1 MEKNYF
7 IGLDMGTESV
17 GWAVTDE
24 DYNLLKARGHDM
36 WGSYLFDEAQTAA
49 GRRGFRTARRR
60 LARVRQRINLLQSLF
75 AEEMA
80 KKDPLFFIRLNNS
93 ALWKEDKDGR
103 IIGTSVLFND
113 DGYKDKDYFAQYPT
127 IYHLRLALMKDQI
140 DDIRLLYI
148 AVHHIIKNR
157 GNFLFEGQEFSA
169 SDTNVVKEKFHE
181 LNEFLSELRDDSDE
195 DNFEISLEK
204 LDGIIDAL
212 KDKQLSKTDK
222 SRKISEL
229 FGNKKNK
236 TVVAVA
242 KLISGCKAS
251 VKDLF
256 ALEEDPDDIKSF
268 SLADNDFETGVM
280 PKLSAAVGDAAD
292 MVMTLKAV
300 YDWSVL
306 CAFMGEEKYISAAK
320 VKIYDKHKADLKKLK
335 DYVAANCPEKK
346 ALIFRRQDKVKNY
359 AAYVGM
365 DKGKGFG
372 KCSKDEFYKFLKNE
386 IKISD
391 KNILRDIDN
400 GDFLPKQ
407 VSTDNGVLPYQ
418 LHLAELKAILA
429 NAEKYFAFLNESD
442 GEHTVSQ
449 KIISLLTFRI
459 PYYVGPLNSQNSRFA
474 WAVRNPGYDRVPVTP
489 WNFDKVIDKDASEE
503 KFIKNMTRKC
513 SYLIGQD
520 VLPASSLLYTEVTF
534 LNELN
539 NLTINGI
546 KSAEAKK
553 LIYGYAQEHKK
564 ITLKSCLKLLRGKG
578 ILPSDCGTEVFG
590 GTDGDF
596 KNSLSTY
603 NDLAFLGDKRET
615 HSEMCEEIITWI
627 TLISDKNRLERRI
640 RNKYGK
646 ILSDDEIKRFKSLNY
661 TKWGRLSAEL
671 LNGIRSEKLVDAN
684 GEHMTVIKALRE
696 KNRNLS
702 DLLMA
707 KDCGF
712 VQAIEA
718 YNKDNV
724 PSGKVTYKTVEEL
737 YCSPSVKRSIWRAV
751 ELVREI
757 VKIRGYAP
765 KKIFIEMARGGKAET
780 PKGSRTV
787 SRKDSILNLY
797 KNIKDEEREW
807 IKEDIES
814 QPDSKFSS
822 DKLVMYYRQLGRCM
836 YSGEPLSIEDVFNT
850 KKCDIDHIFPRSKL
864 KDDSLDNRVLVLIR
878 ENRRKKD
885 VYPINTEIVSKMKPF
900 WRELREKGLI
910 SETKYSRLIRTNEL
924 TQDELKGF
932 INRQLVETR
941 QSTKAAAGIFKE
953 MLPGTEIVYAKAS
966 NADEFKAKNGIIK
979 IRELNDLHHAKDAY
993 INIVVGNVFNVK
1005 FTHNPYLFQTRDSY
1019 NLETLFDRDIK
1030 GAWKV
1035 EDRQR
1040 IVDTANKNTARVVF
1054 MQTEGEGKLFDAT
1067 IKPAKANATL
1077 TPLKAKGAWLDTSK
1091 YGGYNSAT
1099 TAYFM
1104 LVRSKDKKGR
1114 PMLTLEAYTRL
1125 MEKMYPDNLEAKEK
1139 FCREQCGLIQPEILI
1154 DKIKK
1159 GTLMKYKGSYLYLR
1173 GKTGNQITYG
1183 NAYQMFLSNEI
1194 MEMLKPLSKYM
1205 QNRNRLKNQM
1215 LVPDEKKICKENNIK
1230 IYDAI
1235 VANIVEHLNQSI
1247 MPRTVIPFFKQA
1259 RTKFQTLESSD
1270 QCVVIM
1276 NILRLMDNKTPSAD
1290 VTKLGGTPSMGTFK
1304 ASDILDVQGTKIIY
1318 QSPTGYY
1325 RKVINLSD
1333 FL

>member
-17 GWAVTDE
+17 GWAVTDG

-280 PKLSAAVGDAAD
+280 PKLYAAVGDDAD

-335 DYVAANCPEKK
+335 DYVATNCPEKK
-346 ALIFRRQDKVKNY
+346 ALIFRRQDKVNNY

-372 KCSKDEFYKFLKNE
+372 KCAKDEFYKFLKNE

-391 KNILRDIDN
+391 ENILRDIDN
-400 GDFLPKQ
+400 GDFLSKQ

-520 VLPASSLLYTEVTF
+520 VLPASSLLYTEATF

-564 ITLKSCLKLLRGKG
+564 ITLKRCLKLLQGQG
-578 ILPSDCGTEVFG
+578 ILPPDCGTEVFG

-684 GEHMTVIKALRE
+684 GEYMTVIKALRE

-836 YSGEPLSIEDVFNT
+836 YSGEPLSLEDVFNT

-1067 IKPAKANATL
+1067 IKPANANPNL

-1091 YGGYNSAT
+1091 YGGYDSAT

-1125 MEKMYPDNLEAKEK
+1125 MEKMCPDNLEAKEK

-1154 DKIKK
+1154 DKIKIN
-1159 GTLMKYKGSYLYLR
+1159 TLFKINGSYACLR
-1173 GKTGNQITYG
+1173 GRTSERILWNNANQL
-1183 NAYQMFLSNEI
+1183 FLDDKF
-1194 MEMLKPLSKYM
+1194 MQYLKPISKYM
-1205 QNRNRLKNQM
+1205 QTRCRLKKQDILPN
-1215 LVPDEKKICKENNIK
+1215 EKEITKENNLCL
-1230 IYDAI
+1230 YDA
-1235 VANIVEHLNQSI
+1235 LLD
-1247 MPRTVIPFFKQA
+1247 K
-1259 RTKFQTLESSD
+1259 LSSD
-1270 QCVVIM
+1270 IYAGLSVAGQAPFLRKHRDDFIALDLKAQCETLMQVLNLMQCNAKLADLTALNGVKYAGKILTSK
-1276 NILRLMDNKTPSAD
+1276 NITGLSA
-1290 VTKLGGTPSMGTFK
+1290 
-1304 ASDILDVQGTKIIY
+1304 KIIY

-1325 RKVINLSD
+1325 RKAINLSD

>member
-1 MEKNYF
+1 M
-7 IGLDMGTESV
+7 
-17 GWAVTDE
+17 
-24 DYNLLKARGHDM
+24 
-36 WGSYLFDEAQTAA
+36 
-49 GRRGFRTARRR
+49 
-60 LARVRQRINLLQSLF
+60 
-75 AEEMA
+75 
-80 KKDPLFFIRLNNS
+80 
-93 ALWKEDKDGR
+93 
-103 IIGTSVLFND
+103 
-113 DGYKDKDYFAQYPT
+113 
-127 IYHLRLALMKDQI
+127 
-140 DDIRLLYI
+140 
-148 AVHHIIKNR
+148 
-157 GNFLFEGQEFSA
+157 
-169 SDTNVVKEKFHE
+169 
-181 LNEFLSELRDDSDE
+181 RDDSDE

-280 PKLSAAVGDAAD
+280 PKLSAAVGDDAD

-306 CAFMGEEKYISAAK
+306 CAFMGKEKYISAAK

-335 DYVAANCPEKK
+335 DYVATNCPEKK

-359 AAYVGM
+359 AAYIGM

-386 IKISD
+386 IGISD
-391 KNILRDIDN
+391 ENILRDIDN

-520 VLPASSLLYTEVTF
+520 VLPASSLLYTEATF

-564 ITLKSCLKLLRGKG
+564 ITLKSCLKLLQGQG
-578 ILPSDCGTEVFG
+578 VLPPDCGTEVFG

-603 NDLAFLGDKRET
+603 NDLVFLGDKRET

-646 ILSDDEIKRFKSLNY
+646 ILSDNEIKKFKSLNY

-684 GEHMTVIKALRE
+684 GEYMTVIKALRE

-757 VKIRGYAP
+757 VKYAA
-765 KKIFIEMARGGKAET
+765 M
-780 PKGSRTV
+780 
-787 SRKDSILNLY
+787 
-797 KNIKDEEREW
+797 
-807 IKEDIES
+807 
-814 QPDSKFSS
+814 
-822 DKLVMYYRQLGRCM
+822 
-836 YSGEPLSIEDVFNT
+836 
-850 KKCDIDHIFPRSKL
+850 
-864 KDDSLDNRVLVLIR
+864 
-878 ENRRKKD
+878 RRKK
-885 VYPINTEIVSKMKPF
+885 SLLK
-900 WRELREKGLI
+900 WRA
-910 SETKYSRLIRTNEL
+910 
-924 TQDELKGF
+924 
-932 INRQLVETR
+932 VE
-941 QSTKAAAGIFKE
+941 
-953 MLPGTEIVYAKAS
+953 
-966 NADEFKAKNGIIK
+966 
-979 IRELNDLHHAKDAY
+979 
-993 INIVVGNVFNVK
+993 
-1005 FTHNPYLFQTRDSY
+1005 
-1019 NLETLFDRDIK
+1019 
-1030 GAWKV
+1030 
-1035 EDRQR
+1035 
-1040 IVDTANKNTARVVF
+1040 
-1054 MQTEGEGKLFDAT
+1054 
-1067 IKPAKANATL
+1067 
-1077 TPLKAKGAWLDTSK
+1077 
-1091 YGGYNSAT
+1091 
-1099 TAYFM
+1099 
-1104 LVRSKDKKGR
+1104 
-1114 PMLTLEAYTRL
+1114 
-1125 MEKMYPDNLEAKEK
+1125 
-1139 FCREQCGLIQPEILI
+1139 
-1154 DKIKK
+1154 
-1159 GTLMKYKGSYLYLR
+1159 
-1173 GKTGNQITYG
+1173 
-1183 NAYQMFLSNEI
+1183 
-1194 MEMLKPLSKYM
+1194 
-1205 QNRNRLKNQM
+1205 RLKHRKA
-1215 LVPDEKKICKENNIK
+1215 PGRFRAKK
-1230 IYDAI
+1230 
-1235 VANIVEHLNQSI
+1235 V
-1247 MPRTVIPFFKQA
+1247 F
-1259 RTKFQTLESSD
+1259 
-1270 QCVVIM
+1270 
-1276 NILRLMDNKTPSAD
+1276 
-1290 VTKLGGTPSMGTFK
+1290 
-1304 ASDILDVQGTKIIY
+1304 
-1318 QSPTGYY
+1318 
-1325 RKVINLSD
+1325 
-1333 FL
+1333 

>member
-49 GRRGFRTARRR
+49 RRRGFRTARRR
-60 LARVRQRINLLQSLF
+60 FARVRQRINLLQSLF

-93 ALWKEDKDGR
+93 SLWKEDKDGR

-113 DGYKDKDYFAQYPT
+113 DGYKDKDYCAQYPT

-229 FGNKKNK
+229 FGDKKNK

-335 DYVAANCPEKK
+335 DYVATNCPEKK

-386 IKISD
+386 IKIAD
-391 KNILRDIDN
+391 ENILRDIDN

-520 VLPASSLLYTEVTF
+520 VLPASSLFYTEATF

-564 ITLKSCLKLLRGKG
+564 ITLKRCLKLLQGQG
-578 ILPSDCGTEVFG
+578 ILPPDCGTEVFG

-684 GEHMTVIKALRE
+684 GEYMTVIKALRE

-702 DLLMA
+702 DLLMS

-712 VQAIEA
+712 IQAIED

-757 VKIRGYAP
+757 VQIRGYAP

-787 SRKDSILNLY
+787 SRKESILNLY

-807 IKEDIES
+807 IKEIES

-836 YSGEPLSIEDVFNT
+836 YSGEPLSLEDVFNT

-1091 YGGYNSAT
+1091 YGGYDSAT

-1114 PMLTLEAYTRL
+1114 PMLTLEAYTKL

-1139 FCREQCGLIQPEILI
+1139 FCREQCGLIQPEILL
-1154 DKIKK
+1154 DKIKIN
-1159 GTLMKYKGSYLYLR
+1159 TLFKINGSYACLR
-1173 GKTGNQITYG
+1173 GRQKREILWNNANQL
-1183 NAYQMFLSNEI
+1183 FLEDKL
-1194 MEMLKPLSKYM
+1194 MQYLKPISKYM
-1205 QNRNRLKNQM
+1205 QTRRRLKKQDILPN
-1215 LVPDEKKICKENNIK
+1215 EKEITKENNLCL
-1230 IYDAI
+1230 YDA
-1235 VANIVEHLNQSI
+1235 LLD
-1247 MPRTVIPFFKQA
+1247 K
-1259 RTKFQTLESSD
+1259 LSSD
-1270 QCVVIM
+1270 IYAGLSVAGQEQFLRKHRDDFIALDLKAQCEMLIQV
-1276 NILRLMDNKTPSAD
+1276 LHLMQCNSLAAD
-1290 VTKLGGTPSMGTFK
+1290 FRIFGGGERSGIIQSSK
-1304 ASDILDVQGTKIIY
+1304 KIKSDAKIIY

>member
-280 PKLSAAVGDAAD
+280 PKLSAAVGDDAD

-335 DYVAANCPEKK
+335 DYVATNCPEKK
-346 ALIFRRQDKVKNY
+346 ALIFRRQDKVNNY

-391 KNILRDIDN
+391 ENILRDIDN

-442 GEHTVSQ
+442 GEYTVSQ

-520 VLPASSLLYTEVTF
+520 VLPASSLLYTEATF

-564 ITLKSCLKLLRGKG
+564 ITLKRCLKLLQGQG
-578 ILPSDCGTEVFG
+578 ILPPDCGTEVFG

-640 RNKYGK
+640 RNKYGR
-646 ILSDDEIKRFKSLNY
+646 ILSDNEIKKFKSLNY

-684 GEHMTVIKALRE
+684 GEYMTVIKALRE
-696 KNRNLS
+696 TDRNLS
-702 DLLMA
+702 DLLMS

-712 VQAIEA
+712 IQAIED

-787 SRKDSILNLY
+787 SRKESILNLY

-807 IKEDIES
+807 IKEIES

-1091 YGGYNSAT
+1091 YGGYDSAT

-1139 FCREQCGLIQPEILI
+1139 FCREQCGLIQPEILL
-1154 DKIKK
+1154 DKIKIN
-1159 GTLMKYKGSYLYLR
+1159 TLFKINGSYACLR
-1173 GKTGNQITYG
+1173 GRTSERILWNNANQL
-1183 NAYQMFLSNEI
+1183 FLDDKF
-1194 MEMLKPLSKYM
+1194 MQYLKPISKYM
-1205 QNRNRLKNQM
+1205 QTRRRLKKQDILPN
-1215 LVPDEKKICKENNIK
+1215 KKEITKENNLCL
-1230 IYDAI
+1230 YDA
-1235 VANIVEHLNQSI
+1235 LLD
-1247 MPRTVIPFFKQA
+1247 K
-1259 RTKFQTLESSD
+1259 LSSD
-1270 QCVVIM
+1270 IYAGLSVAGQTPFLRKHRDDFIALDLKAQCETLMQVLNLMQCNAKLADLTALNGVKYAGKILTSK
-1276 NILRLMDNKTPSAD
+1276 NITGLSA
-1290 VTKLGGTPSMGTFK
+1290 
-1304 ASDILDVQGTKIIY
+1304 KIIY

-1325 RKVINLSD
+1325 RKAINLSD

>member
-36 WGSYLFDEAQTAA
+36 WGSYLFNEAQTAA
-49 GRRGFRTARRR
+49 RRRGFRTARRR
-60 LARVRQRINLLQSLF
+60 FARVRQRINLLQSLF

-93 ALWKEDKDGR
+93 SLWKEDKDGR

-280 PKLSAAVGDAAD
+280 PKLSAAVGDDAD

-335 DYVAANCPEKK
+335 DYVATNCPEKK

-386 IKISD
+386 IKIAD
-391 KNILRDIDN
+391 ENILRDIDN

-520 VLPASSLLYTEVTF
+520 VLPASSLLYTEATF

-539 NLTINGI
+539 NLTINGV
-546 KSAEAKK
+546 KDAEAKK
-553 LIYGYAQEHKK
+553 LIYRYAQEHKK
-564 ITLKSCLKLLRGKG
+564 VTLKSCLKLLRGKG

-640 RNKYGK
+640 RNKYGR
-646 ILSDDEIKRFKSLNY
+646 ILSDNEIKRFKSLNY

-671 LNGIRSEKLVDAN
+671 LNGIRSEKLVDTN
-684 GEHMTVIKALRE
+684 GEYMTVIKALRE
-696 KNRNLS
+696 TNRNLS
-702 DLLMA
+702 DLLMS

-724 PSGKVTYKTVEEL
+724 PSGKVTHKTVEEL

-807 IKEDIES
+807 IKEIES

-836 YSGEPLSIEDVFNT
+836 YSGEPLSLEDVFNT

-900 WRELREKGLI
+900 WRELKEKGLI

-1035 EDRQR
+1035 ADRQR

-1054 MQTEGEGKLFDAT
+1054 MQTEGKGELFDAT
-1067 IKPAKANATL
+1067 KKPAKANANL

-1139 FCREQCGLIQPEILI
+1139 FCREQCGLIQPEILL
-1154 DKIKK
+1154 DKIKIN
-1159 GTLMKYKGSYLYLR
+1159 TLFKINGSYACLR
-1173 GKTGNQITYG
+1173 GRTGERILWNNANQL
-1183 NAYQMFLSNEI
+1183 FLDDKL
-1194 MEMLKPLSKYM
+1194 MQYLKPISKYM
-1205 QNRNRLKNQM
+1205 QTRRRLKKQDILPNEKEITKGNNLCLYDALLDKLSSDIYAGLSVAGQEPFLRKHRDDFIALDLKAQCETLM
-1215 LVPDEKKICKENNIK
+1215 QVLHLMQCNSLAADFRIFGGGARSGIILSSKKINS
-1230 IYDAI
+1230 DA
-1235 VANIVEHLNQSI
+1235 
-1247 MPRTVIPFFKQA
+1247 
-1259 RTKFQTLESSD
+1259 
-1270 QCVVIM
+1270 
-1276 NILRLMDNKTPSAD
+1276 
-1290 VTKLGGTPSMGTFK
+1290 
-1304 ASDILDVQGTKIIY
+1304 KIIY

>member
-280 PKLSAAVGDAAD
+280 PKLSAAVGAAAD

-335 DYVAANCPEKK
+335 DYVATNCPEKK
-346 ALIFRRQDKVKNY
+346 ALIFRRQDKVNNY
-359 AAYVGM
+359 AAYIGM

-391 KNILRDIDN
+391 ENILRDIDN

-418 LHLAELKAILA
+418 LHVAELKAILA

-520 VLPASSLLYTEVTF
+520 VLPASSLLYTEATF

-564 ITLKSCLKLLRGKG
+564 ITLKRCLKLLQGQG
-578 ILPSDCGTEVFG
+578 ILPPDCGTEVFG

-646 ILSDDEIKRFKSLNY
+646 ILSDDEIKKFKSLNY

-671 LNGIRSEKLVDAN
+671 LNGIRSVVDAN
-684 GEHMTVIKALRE
+684 GEYMTVIKALRE

-787 SRKDSILNLY
+787 SRKESILNLY
-797 KNIKDEEREW
+797 KNIKDEECEW
-807 IKEDIES
+807 IKEEIES
-814 QPDSKFSS
+814 RPDSKFSS

-1005 FTHNPYLFQTRDSY
+1005 FTHNPYLFQARDSY

-1067 IKPAKANATL
+1067 IKPANANPNL

-1114 PMLTLEAYTRL
+1114 PMLTLEAYTKL

-1139 FCREQCGLIQPEILI
+1139 FCREQCGLIQPEILL
-1154 DKIKK
+1154 DKIKIN
-1159 GTLMKYKGSYLYLR
+1159 TLFKINGSYACLR
-1173 GKTGNQITYG
+1173 GRQKREILWNNANQL
-1183 NAYQMFLSNEI
+1183 FLEDKL
-1194 MEMLKPLSKYM
+1194 MQYLKPISKYM
-1205 QNRNRLKNQM
+1205 QTRRRLKKQDILPN
-1215 LVPDEKKICKENNIK
+1215 EKEITKENNLCL
-1230 IYDAI
+1230 YDA
-1235 VANIVEHLNQSI
+1235 LLD
-1247 MPRTVIPFFKQA
+1247 K
-1259 RTKFQTLESSD
+1259 LSSD
-1270 QCVVIM
+1270 IYAGLSVARQEQFLRKHRDDFIALDLKAQCETLMQVLNLMQCNAKLADLTALNGVKYAGKILTSK
-1276 NILRLMDNKTPSAD
+1276 NITGLSA
-1290 VTKLGGTPSMGTFK
+1290 
-1304 ASDILDVQGTKIIY
+1304 KIIY

>member
-49 GRRGFRTARRR
+49 RRRGFRTARRR
-60 LARVRQRINLLQSLF
+60 FARVRQRINLLQSLF

-93 ALWKEDKDGR
+93 SLWKEDKDGR

-229 FGNKKNK
+229 FGDKKNK

-335 DYVAANCPEKK
+335 DYVATNCPEKK

-386 IKISD
+386 IKIAD
-391 KNILRDIDN
+391 ENILRDIDN

-520 VLPASSLLYTEVTF
+520 VLPASSLFYTEATF

-564 ITLKSCLKLLRGKG
+564 ITLKRCLKLLQGQG
-578 ILPSDCGTEVFG
+578 ILPPDCGTEVFG

-684 GEHMTVIKALRE
+684 GEYMTVIKALRE

-702 DLLMA
+702 DLLMS

-712 VQAIEA
+712 IQAIED

-757 VKIRGYAP
+757 VQIRGYAP

-787 SRKDSILNLY
+787 SRKESILNLY

-807 IKEDIES
+807 IKEIES

-836 YSGEPLSIEDVFNT
+836 YSGEPLSLEDVFNT

-1091 YGGYNSAT
+1091 YGGYDSAT

-1114 PMLTLEAYTRL
+1114 PMLTLEAYTKL

-1139 FCREQCGLIQPEILI
+1139 FCREQCGLIQPEILL
-1154 DKIKK
+1154 DKIKIN
-1159 GTLMKYKGSYLYLR
+1159 TLFKINGSYACLR
-1173 GKTGNQITYG
+1173 GRQKREILWNNANQL
-1183 NAYQMFLSNEI
+1183 FLEDKL
-1194 MEMLKPLSKYM
+1194 MQYLKPISKYM
-1205 QNRNRLKNQM
+1205 QTRRRLKKQDILPN
-1215 LVPDEKKICKENNIK
+1215 EKEITKENNLCL
-1230 IYDAI
+1230 YDA
-1235 VANIVEHLNQSI
+1235 LLD
-1247 MPRTVIPFFKQA
+1247 K
-1259 RTKFQTLESSD
+1259 LSSD
-1270 QCVVIM
+1270 IYAGLSVAGQEQFLRKHRDDFIALDLKAQCEMLIQV
-1276 NILRLMDNKTPSAD
+1276 LHLMQCNSLAAD
-1290 VTKLGGTPSMGTFK
+1290 FRIFGGGERSGIIQSSK
-1304 ASDILDVQGTKIIY
+1304 KIKSDAKIIY

>member
-280 PKLSAAVGDAAD
+280 PKLYAAVGDDAD

-335 DYVAANCPEKK
+335 DYVATNCPEKK
-346 ALIFRRQDKVKNY
+346 ALIFRRQDKVNNY

-372 KCSKDEFYKFLKNE
+372 KCAKDEFYKFLKNE
-386 IKISD
+386 IKISAE
-391 KNILRDIDN
+391 NILRDIDN
-400 GDFLPKQ
+400 GDFLSKQ

-520 VLPASSLLYTEVTF
+520 VLPASSLLYTEATF

-564 ITLKSCLKLLRGKG
+564 ITLKRCLKLLQGQG
-578 ILPSDCGTEVFG
+578 ILPPDCGTEVFG

-684 GEHMTVIKALRE
+684 GEYMTVIKALRE

-702 DLLMA
+702 DLLMS

-807 IKEDIES
+807 IKEIES

-836 YSGEPLSIEDVFNT
+836 YSGEPLSLEDVFNT

-1067 IKPAKANATL
+1067 IKPAKANANL

-1091 YGGYNSAT
+1091 YGGYDSTT

-1125 MEKMYPDNLEAKEK
+1125 MEKMYPDNSEAKEK
-1139 FCREQCGLIQPEILI
+1139 FCREQCGLIQPEILL
-1154 DKIKK
+1154 DKIKIN
-1159 GTLMKYKGSYLYLR
+1159 TLFKINGSYACLR
-1173 GKTGNQITYG
+1173 GRTGERILWNNANQL
-1183 NAYQMFLSNEI
+1183 FLEDKL
-1194 MEMLKPLSKYM
+1194 MQYLKPISKYM
-1205 QNRNRLKNQM
+1205 QTRRRLKKQDILPN
-1215 LVPDEKKICKENNIK
+1215 EKEITKENNLCL
-1230 IYDAI
+1230 YDA
-1235 VANIVEHLNQSI
+1235 LLD
-1247 MPRTVIPFFKQA
+1247 K
-1259 RTKFQTLESSD
+1259 LSSD
-1270 QCVVIM
+1270 IYAGLSVAGQAPFLRKHRDDFIALDLKAQCETLMQVLNLMQCNAKLADLTALNGVKNAG
-1276 NILRLMDNKTPSAD
+1276 NIRTSKNISELSA
-1290 VTKLGGTPSMGTFK
+1290 
-1304 ASDILDVQGTKIIY
+1304 KIIY

-1325 RKVINLSD
+1325 RKAINLSD

>member
-60 LARVRQRINLLQSLF
+60 FARVRQRINLLQSLF

-93 ALWKEDKDGR
+93 SLWKEDKDGR

-280 PKLSAAVGDAAD
+280 PKLSAAVGDDAD

-320 VKIYDKHKADLKKLK
+320 VKIYDKHKADLKILK
-335 DYVAANCPEKK
+335 DYVATNCPEKK

-359 AAYVGM
+359 AAYIGM

-386 IKISD
+386 IGISD
-391 KNILRDIDN
+391 ENILRDIDN

-520 VLPASSLLYTEVTF
+520 VLPASSLLYTEATF

-564 ITLKSCLKLLRGKG
+564 ITLKRCLKLLQGQG
-578 ILPSDCGTEVFG
+578 ILPPDCGTEVFG

-671 LNGIRSEKLVDAN
+671 LNGIRSEKVDAN
-684 GEHMTVIKALRE
+684 GEYMTVIKALRE
-696 KNRNLS
+696 TDRNLS

-757 VKIRGYAP
+757 VQIRGYAP
-765 KKIFIEMARGGKAET
+765 KKIFIEMARGGKAEI

-807 IKEDIES
+807 IKEIES

-836 YSGEPLSIEDVFNT
+836 YSGEPLSLEDVFNT

-1091 YGGYNSAT
+1091 YGGYDSAT

-1154 DKIKK
+1154 DKIKIN
-1159 GTLMKYKGSYLYLR
+1159 TLFKINGSYACLR
-1173 GKTGNQITYG
+1173 GRQGWQLLWNNANQL
-1183 NAYQMFLSNEI
+1183 FLEDKL
-1194 MEMLKPLSKYM
+1194 MQYLKPISKYM
-1205 QNRNRLKNQM
+1205 QTRRRLKKQDILPN
-1215 LVPDEKKICKENNIK
+1215 EKEITKENNLCL
-1230 IYDAI
+1230 YDA
-1235 VANIVEHLNQSI
+1235 LLD
-1247 MPRTVIPFFKQA
+1247 K
-1259 RTKFQTLESSD
+1259 LSSD
-1270 QCVVIM
+1270 IYAGLSVAGQAPFLRKHRDDFIALDLKAQCETLMQVLNLMQCNAKLADLTALNGVKYAGKILTSK
-1276 NILRLMDNKTPSAD
+1276 NITGLSA
-1290 VTKLGGTPSMGTFK
+1290 
-1304 ASDILDVQGTKIIY
+1304 KIIY

>member
-280 PKLSAAVGDAAD
+280 PKLSAAVGDDAD

-335 DYVAANCPEKK
+335 DYVATNCPEKK
-346 ALIFRRQDKVKNY
+346 ALIFRRQDKVNNY

-386 IKISD
+386 IGISD
-391 KNILRDIDN
+391 ENILRDIDN

-418 LHLAELKAILA
+418 LHVAELKAILA

-474 WAVRNPGYDRVPVTP
+474 WAVRNPGYDRVSVTP

-520 VLPASSLLYTEVTF
+520 VLPASSLLYTEATF

-564 ITLKSCLKLLRGKG
+564 ITLKSCLKLLQGKG

-646 ILSDDEIKRFKSLNY
+646 ILSDDEIKKFKSLNY

-671 LNGIRSEKLVDAN
+671 LNGIRSVVDAN
-684 GEHMTVIKALRE
+684 GEYMTVIKALRE

-757 VKIRGYAP
+757 VQIRGYAP
-765 KKIFIEMARGGKAET
+765 KKIFIEMARGGKAEI

-787 SRKDSILNLY
+787 SRKESILNLY

-807 IKEDIES
+807 IKEIES

-836 YSGEPLSIEDVFNT
+836 YSGEPLSLEDVFNT

-1091 YGGYNSAT
+1091 YGGYDSAT

-1154 DKIKK
+1154 DKIKIN
-1159 GTLMKYKGSYLYLR
+1159 TLFKINGSYACLR
-1173 GKTGNQITYG
+1173 GRTSERILWNNANQL
-1183 NAYQMFLSNEI
+1183 FLDDKF
-1194 MEMLKPLSKYM
+1194 MQYLKPISKYM
-1205 QNRNRLKNQM
+1205 QTRRRLKKQDILPN
-1215 LVPDEKKICKENNIK
+1215 EKEITKENNLCL
-1230 IYDAI
+1230 YDA
-1235 VANIVEHLNQSI
+1235 LLD
-1247 MPRTVIPFFKQA
+1247 K
-1259 RTKFQTLESSD
+1259 LSSD
-1270 QCVVIM
+1270 IYAGLSVAGQAPFLRKHRDDFIALDLKAQCETLMQVLNLMQCNAKLADLTALNGVKYAGKILTSK
-1276 NILRLMDNKTPSAD
+1276 NITGLSA
-1290 VTKLGGTPSMGTFK
+1290 
-1304 ASDILDVQGTKIIY
+1304 KIIY

>member
-280 PKLSAAVGDAAD
+280 PKLSAAVGDDAD

-335 DYVAANCPEKK
+335 DYVATNCPEKK
-346 ALIFRRQDKVKNY
+346 ALIFRRQDKVNNY

-386 IKISD
+386 IGISD
-391 KNILRDIDN
+391 ENILRDIDN

-418 LHLAELKAILA
+418 LHVAELKAILA

-474 WAVRNPGYDRVPVTP
+474 WAVRNPGYDRVSVTP

-520 VLPASSLLYTEVTF
+520 VLPASSLLYTEATF

-564 ITLKSCLKLLRGKG
+564 ITLKSCLKLLQVKG

-640 RNKYGK
+640 RNKYGR
-646 ILSDDEIKRFKSLNY
+646 ILSDNEIKRFKSLNY

-671 LNGIRSEKLVDAN
+671 LNGIRSEKLVDTN
-684 GEHMTVIKALRE
+684 GEYMTVIKALRE
-696 KNRNLS
+696 TNRNLS

-807 IKEDIES
+807 IKEIES

-836 YSGEPLSIEDVFNT
+836 YSGEPLSLEDVFNT

-1005 FTHNPYLFQTRDSY
+1005 FTHNPYLFQARDSY

-1067 IKPAKANATL
+1067 IKPANANPNL

-1154 DKIKK
+1154 DKIKIN
-1159 GTLMKYKGSYLYLR
+1159 TLFKINGSYACLR
-1173 GKTGNQITYG
+1173 GRQKREILWNNANQL
-1183 NAYQMFLSNEI
+1183 FLEDKL
-1194 MEMLKPLSKYM
+1194 MQYLKPISKYM
-1205 QNRNRLKNQM
+1205 QTRRRLKKQDILPN
-1215 LVPDEKKICKENNIK
+1215 EKEITKENNLCL
-1230 IYDAI
+1230 YDA
-1235 VANIVEHLNQSI
+1235 LLD
-1247 MPRTVIPFFKQA
+1247 K
-1259 RTKFQTLESSD
+1259 LSSD
-1270 QCVVIM
+1270 IYAGLSVAGQAPFLREHRDDFIALDLKAQCEMLIQV
-1276 NILRLMDNKTPSAD
+1276 LHLMQCNSLAAD
-1290 VTKLGGTPSMGTFK
+1290 FRIFGGGERSGIIQSSK
-1304 ASDILDVQGTKIIY
+1304 KIKSDAKIIY

>member
-280 PKLSAAVGDAAD
+280 PKLYAAVGDDAD

-335 DYVAANCPEKK
+335 DYVAANCPSQK
-346 ALIFRRQDKVKNY
+346 ALIFRRQDKVNNY

-391 KNILRDIDN
+391 ENILRDIDN

-520 VLPASSLLYTEVTF
+520 VLPASSLLYTEATF

-564 ITLKSCLKLLRGKG
+564 ITLKRCLKLLQGQG
-578 ILPSDCGTEVFG
+578 ILPPDCGTEVFG

-684 GEHMTVIKALRE
+684 GEYMTVIKALRE

-757 VKIRGYAP
+757 VQIRGYAP

-787 SRKDSILNLY
+787 SRKESILNLY

-807 IKEDIES
+807 IKEIES

-836 YSGEPLSIEDVFNT
+836 YSGEPLSLEDVFNT

-1067 IKPAKANATL
+1067 IKPANANPNL

-1154 DKIKK
+1154 DKIKIN
-1159 GTLMKYKGSYLYLR
+1159 TLFKINGSYACLR
-1173 GKTGNQITYG
+1173 GRTSERILWNNANQL
-1183 NAYQMFLSNEI
+1183 FLDDKF
-1194 MEMLKPLSKYM
+1194 MQYLKPISKYM
-1205 QNRNRLKNQM
+1205 QTRRRLKKQDILPN
-1215 LVPDEKKICKENNIK
+1215 EKEITKENNLCL
-1230 IYDAI
+1230 YDA
-1235 VANIVEHLNQSI
+1235 LLD
-1247 MPRTVIPFFKQA
+1247 K
-1259 RTKFQTLESSD
+1259 LSSD
-1270 QCVVIM
+1270 IYAGLSVAGQAPFLRKHRDDFIALDLKAQCETLMQVLNLMQCNAKLADLTALNGVKYAGKILTSK
-1276 NILRLMDNKTPSAD
+1276 NITGLSA
-1290 VTKLGGTPSMGTFK
+1290 
-1304 ASDILDVQGTKIIY
+1304 KIIY

>member
-280 PKLSAAVGDAAD
+280 PKLSAAVGDDAD

-335 DYVAANCPEKK
+335 DYVATNCPEKK

-359 AAYVGM
+359 AAYIGM

-386 IKISD
+386 IGISD
-391 KNILRDIDN
+391 ENILRDTDN

-520 VLPASSLLYTEVTF
+520 VLPASSLLYTEATF

-564 ITLKSCLKLLRGKG
+564 ITLKRCLKLLQGQG
-578 ILPSDCGTEVFG
+578 ILPPDCGTEVFG

-640 RNKYGK
+640 RNKYGR
-646 ILSDDEIKRFKSLNY
+646 ILSDNEIKKFKSLNY

-671 LNGIRSEKLVDAN
+671 LNGIRSEKVDAN
-684 GEHMTVIKALRE
+684 GEYMTVIKALRE

-807 IKEDIES
+807 IKEIES

-836 YSGEPLSIEDVFNT
+836 YSGEPLSLEDVFNT

-1091 YGGYNSAT
+1091 YGGYDSAT

-1139 FCREQCGLIQPEILI
+1139 FCREQCGLIQPEILL
-1154 DKIKK
+1154 DKIKIN
-1159 GTLMKYKGSYLYLR
+1159 TLFKINGSYACLR
-1173 GKTGNQITYG
+1173 GRTSERILWNNANQL
-1183 NAYQMFLSNEI
+1183 FLDDKF
-1194 MEMLKPLSKYM
+1194 MQYLKPISKYM
-1205 QNRNRLKNQM
+1205 QTRRRLKKQDILPN
-1215 LVPDEKKICKENNIK
+1215 KKEITKENNLCL
-1230 IYDAI
+1230 YDA
-1235 VANIVEHLNQSI
+1235 LLD
-1247 MPRTVIPFFKQA
+1247 K
-1259 RTKFQTLESSD
+1259 LSSD
-1270 QCVVIM
+1270 IYAGLSVAGQAPFLRKHRDDFIALDLKAQCEMLIQV
-1276 NILRLMDNKTPSAD
+1276 LHLMQCNSLAAD
-1290 VTKLGGTPSMGTFK
+1290 FRIFGGGERSGIIQSSK
-1304 ASDILDVQGTKIIY
+1304 KIKSDAKIIY